1 MQSDKKPTIL
11 VDFEDA
17 FSAKSGIP
25 ISLVN
30 DVTCLLHAGFTLI
43 LWYSSESKTPKIKT
57 WLDSTLSLELQAR
70 AQLLCSRPSNFKM
83 WIAQLFPWLF
93 NQRIS
98 CDFVYMTLFPRVP
111 IRGFK
116 KQILR
121 IYDPFTAKNNFIEI
135 ALSFILGRAKLKNIV
150 ARAIRNYSYCR
161 LNKAIVIKVYSSKYT
176 RNLCYSIYGDIQK
189 TDSVIYPVTQFA
201 IPNSNKNIETLV
213 QQKIQN
219 PYFIFIGG
227 QRQKKDPL
235 SIINLWASNLNLYG
249 FNFVVIGKI
258 SEQMID
264 ASVKNA
270 IRLGRLMIK
279 TDITTEEL
287 EQDLLNSEGVVYNT
301 LPDGFGY
308 PVAEAIYL
316 QKPVICNDLEVFR
329 EIGGDYPYFFDSGD
343 FSRALTIL
351 ASIIDG
357 TVKTKV
363 KAPNMYNMS
372 ESITKWQA
380 VLI

>member
-11 VDFEDA
+11 IDFEDA

-30 DVTCLLHAGFTLI
+30 DTTCLLHAGFSLI
-43 LWYSSESKTPKIKT
+43 LWYSSESKTPKIKI
-57 WLDSTLSLELQAR
+57 WLDSTLSLELQER
-70 AQLLCSRPSNFKM
+70 VQLLSSRPSNFKM
-83 WIAQLFPWLF
+83 WVAQLFPWIF
-93 NQRIS
+93 NQIIP
-98 CDFVYMTLFPRVP
+98 CDFVYTTLFPRVP
-111 IRGFK
+111 IRGIN

-121 IYDPFTAKNNFIEI
+121 IYDPFTAENNFIEI

-150 ARAIRNYSYCR
+150 ARAIRNFSYCR
-161 LNKAIVIKVYSSKYT
+161 LNKASVIKVYSRLYT
-176 RNLCYSIYGDIQK
+176 RNLCYSIYGDICK

-201 IPNSNKNIETLV
+201 ILNSNKNIETLV
-213 QQKIQN
+213 QQKIKD

-235 SIINLWASNLNLYG
+235 SIINLWASNLNLYD

-258 SEQMID
+258 SEQMIED
-264 ASVKNA
+264 PVKNA

-279 TDITTEEL
+279 IDITTEEL
-287 EQDLLNSEGVVYNT
+287 EQEVLNSGGVVYNT

-329 EIGGDYPYFFDSGD
+329 EIGGDYPYFFNSGD
-343 FSRALTIL
+343 FNEALSIL
-351 ASIIDG
+351 TSIING
-357 TVKTKV
+357 AVKTKV
-363 KAPNMYNMS
+363 KAPNLYNLP
-372 ESITKWQA
+372 ESITKWQEA
-380 VLI
+380 LN

>member
-1 MQSDKKPTIL
+1 MELDKKPTIL

-30 DVTCLLHAGFTLI
+30 DATCLLHAGFTLI
-43 LWYSSESKTPKIKT
+43 LWYSSESKTPKIKI

-70 AQLLCSRPSNFKM
+70 VQLLCSRPSNFKM
-83 WIAQLFPWLF
+83 WIAQIFPWVF
-93 NQRIS
+93 NQRIP
-98 CDFVYMTLFPRVP
+98 CDFVYTTLFPRVP
-111 IRGFK
+111 IRGIK

-150 ARAIRNYSYCR
+150 ARAIRNFSYCR
-161 LNKAIVIKVYSSKYT
+161 LNKANVIKIYSSKYT
-176 RNLCYSIYGDIQK
+176 RNLCYSIYRDFYK

-201 IPNSNKNIETLV
+201 ILNLNRNIETVV

-235 SIINLWASNLNLYG
+235 SIINLWASNLNSYG

-258 SEQMID
+258 PEQMID
-264 ASVKNA
+264 DPIKNA
-270 IRLGRLMIK
+270 IRLGRLKIK
-279 TDITTEEL
+279 VDITTKEL
-287 EQDLLNSEGVVYNT
+287 EQEVLNSEGVVYNT

-329 EIGGDYPYFFDSGD
+329 EIGGDYPYFFNSGD
-343 FSRALTIL
+343 FNEALSIL
-351 ASIIDG
+351 TSIING
-357 TVKTKV
+357 AVKAKV
-363 KAPNMYNMS
+363 KAPNMHNMS
-372 ESITKWQA
+372 ESIAKWRK
-380 VLI
+380 VLT